1 MVLFTLYKLLY
12 FVLIESGLIQA
23 CDIIGDDAQIVRVVG
38 ADRGSDIQKLGPLFK
53 VFEHVLGM
61 IDNRIDWA
69 ADKIDSSVSEV
80 KDSIRQLREAI
91 ERMDERNSITIAGAA
106 RNLEDKCAKVCQI
119 SLSLKFVIRSNAFT
133 CERAYINSSCFST
146 PT

>member
-1 MVLFTLYKLLY
+1 
-12 FVLIESGLIQA
+12 
-23 CDIIGDDAQIVRVVG
+23 
-38 ADRGSDIQKLGPLFK
+38 
-53 VFEHVLGM
+53 M

-106 RNLEDKCAKVCQI
+106 SDPEDKCNKVCHI
-119 SLSLKFVIRSNAFT
+119 LYL
-133 CERAYINSSCFST
+133 
-146 PT
+146 